1 MMKNISVNKEVEIG
15 DCKKKGFPPFNKL
28 ARNRTES
35 FHSESKSESNLE
47 YLLEKEKMVR
57 IQKNKQKLSRRNSTG
72 TIYIETTM
80 SAQDNDITI
89 HCVCVVLRAHMIEAA
104 RSRIKN
110 DEEFNIFRDE
120 VSNDNNNNNFFLA
133 EEKKSIKIVQ
143 NGLKNISNDI
153 NRVISDDDFE
163 YKDIPEE
170 DNSFIDKRKNSMENN
185 NESYNIVGRGR
196 LSSCALAEATFGSNG
211 YNEPTIL
218 GALKFSAESQDI
230 IDNDVPTLQSVI
242 GYFTDIF
249 VKSQLE
255 SECII
260 MALIYCERLVKDTK
274 GRLCIC
280 YDNWK
285 SIVFTCLMMASKV
298 WDDLSMWNVDFSISS
313 SLNLRR
319 VNDLE
324 LKLLETLKFIIRV
337 SASEYAKYYFHLR
350 SLISRLDLKKNKPI
364 FQPLDLSKYF
374 IFYKITLYIFLN

>member
-1 MMKNISVNKEVEIG
+1 MMKNISVNQVVEKVDSLG
-15 DCKKKGFPPFNKL
+15 KLKGIPPFNKL
-28 ARNRTES
+28 ARNRSDS

-47 YLLEKEKMVR
+47 YLFEKEKLIR
-57 IQKNKQKLSRRNSTG
+57 IKKNKKNLSRRNSTG

-80 SAQDNDITI
+80 SVQDNDITI

-104 RSRIKN
+104 RSGIKN
-110 DEEFNIFRDE
+110 DEEFNIFIDE
-120 VSNDNNNNNFFLA
+120 ENNTNSNINKNKDICLA
-133 EEKKSIKIVQ
+133 EEKLSIIIDQ
-143 NGLKNISNDI
+143 NNSKEM
-153 NRVISDDDFE
+153 NRVISEDDFE

-170 DNSFIDKRKNSMENN
+170 DSNFIEKRKNSIES
-185 NESYNIVGRGR
+185 NESHGIVGRGR
-196 LSSCALAEATFGSNG
+196 LSSYALAEATIGSDG

-218 GALKFSAESQDI
+218 GVLKFSAESQDV
-230 IDNDVPTLQSVI
+230 IDNDVPTLLSVI
-242 GYFTDIF
+242 DYFTNIF

-274 GRLCIC
+274 GRLCIR

-350 SLISRLDLKKNKPI
+350 SLISRLDLMNNDLSI
-364 FQPLDLSKYF
+364 FQPLDLSKLF
-374 IFYKITLYIFLN
+374 FNII